1 MDHPL
6 SPEEL
11 LLQARWMRPL
21 AQRLVG
27 ESHAAEDVVQES
39 MAAALERR
47 PDARGPLAP
56 WLARVVRNVALRLR
70 RDEARLAERH
80 ALRAKDEAYAAGGR
94 GLLDVRAGCD
104 PLASLERLD
113 TQQMLLELVRGLD
126 EPLRATI
133 VLRYFE
139 GLSSAE
145 IARRTRVPD
154 ATVRW
159 REQRALQELRA
170 RLERRLG
177 SRDAW
182 CALLAPLAEPIT
194 LTSTTTVAA
203 AAAGAIAMGSALK
216 LSLAAAALAVVGAG
230 MWMVRES
237 RVADPM
243 AAEAPAAQD
252 PQIPT
257 SKSPESVASP
267 DGASEARSPVVGVV
281 PPAVQSQPDPAE
293 SPAPPPATTGSV
305 KARFVDTAGNPWERV
320 SLYRIRNPEPA
331 AVSGAD
337 GRVVLELPADGVGR
351 ASQTKLVA
359 SRPGCA
365 LRIMRVAVPAGATVD
380 LGDVVLDREARV
392 RGIVRDEQ
400 GRALSR
406 VDLGLS
412 PLDFQERN
420 EGRLRRQGSH
430 LFDRSITAQS
440 GPDGSFELRGVPAG
454 SWRLWGQSE
463 EGAYGVSEPFL
474 VLAGEEE
481 LGVDFVVPALRETD
495 AIHGVVL
502 DPAGEPVGLA
512 EVMLSYETEQE
523 SGTTGTT
530 TDEAG
535 KFRFLLLLE
544 TQSDLVAN
552 DKDHRWAEAMLLG
565 VAPGARDLVLQ
576 LVDPAAQPKSRLRV
590 SGPGGEAV
598 SKLEL
603 HSRAG
608 RPNSYSDTT
617 VPTSELEPGVHEFSV
632 PMASFGLEVIA
643 EGYIASAL
651 IKIDPAAMPD
661 EIPVQLQAA
670 PVIVGSV
677 LAKGAPLAGALVAA
691 QRAVDSRLTLN
702 GFPCRMSHSADAES
716 TSGADGAFR
725 LLLESRQPVYLRC
738 TAPGYAPTIVGPIR
752 VDMTGASPPSVT
764 IELGPG
770 GSLEGRVLAADGTS
784 VVGAIVGITNG
795 DGHPRTLRSG
805 HDGKFRFDSLA
816 EGAWLVLEREQEFRT
831 DYTMLSSREG
841 PQAIEWSCEVVAG
854 RTTYHDLL
862 RKP

>member
-1 MDHPL
+1 VDHPL

-80 ALRAKDEAYAAGGR
+80 ALRAKDEAHAAGAN
-94 GLLDVRAGCD
+94 GLGDVRAGCD

-113 TQQMLLELVRGLD
+113 TQQMVLELVRGLD

-216 LSLAAAALAVVGAG
+216 LSFAAAALAVVGAG

-237 RVADPM
+237 PVAEPL
-243 AAEAPAAQD
+243 AGEAPVALED
-252 PQIPT
+252 P
-257 SKSPESVASP
+257 
-267 DGASEARSPVVGVV
+267 R
-281 PPAVQSQPDPAE
+281 
-293 SPAPPPATTGSV
+293 PAPQRAEPVRGEAPSMELRAPVAGSSATGAAAAPAPVDPEAPPVTPTGTV
-305 KARFVDTAGNPWERV
+305 KARFVDSAGNPWERV
-320 SLYRIRNPEPA
+320 SFRRASEPEPA
-331 AVSGAD
+331 AVSGPD
-337 GRVVLELPADGVGR
+337 GRVALELPAAGGGFD
-351 ASQTKLVA
+351 SLTQLVA

-365 LRIMRVAVPAGATVD
+365 LRTLRAAIPPGGTVD
-380 LGDVVLDREARV
+380 LGELVLEREARIRGVV
-392 RGIVRDEQ
+392 RNEQ
-400 GRALSR
+400 GQGLAE
-406 VDLGLS
+406 VQVGLS
-412 PLDFQERN
+412 PLDHQEQN
-420 EGRLRRQGSH
+420 AGRLRRQGSH
-430 LFDRSITAQS
+430 LFDHSILTRSKA
-440 GPDGSFELRGVPAG
+440 GGVFELAGVPAG
-454 SWRLWGQSE
+454 AWRLWGQSE
-463 EGAYGVSEPFL
+463 EGAYGVSEPFE

-481 LGVDFVVPALRETD
+481 LDADFVVPALRETD
-495 AIHGVVL
+495 VLTGVVL
-502 DPAGEPVGLA
+502 DPSGVPVAGA
-512 EVMLSYETEQE
+512 EVMLSYEVEHE
-523 SGTTGTT
+523 SGTTGAT
-530 TDEAG
+530 TDAQG
-535 KFRFLLLLE
+535 KFQFLLMLE
-544 TQSDLVAN
+544 TPSDLVAN
-552 DKDHRWAEAMLLG
+552 DPDRRWGEAAVRG
-565 VAPGARDLVLQ
+565 VPPGARDIVLQ
-576 LVDPAAQPKSRLRV
+576 LGDPASQPKSRLRV
-590 SGPGGEAV
+590 SGPQGEAV

-608 RPNSYSDTT
+608 RPNSYSDTH
-617 VPTSELEPGVHEFSV
+617 VPTTELEPGVHEFSV

-643 EGYIASAL
+643 EGYIASPL
-651 IKIDPAAMPD
+651 IPFDPAALPD
-661 EIPVQLQAA
+661 EVLVRLEAA
-670 PVIVGSV
+670 PVIVGLV
-677 LAKGAPLAGALVAA
+677 RAKGLALAGAVVEA
-691 QRAVDSRLTLN
+691 QRAVDYRLTLN
-702 GFPCRMSHSADAES
+702 GFPCRMSNSADAEA
-716 TSGADGAFR
+716 TSGQDGQFR
-725 LLLESRQPVYLRC
+725 LSLESRQPVYLRC
-738 TAPGYAPTIVGPIR
+738 TAAGHAPTIVGPIR
-752 VDMTGASPPSVT
+752 VDVGPAPVT
-764 IELGPG
+764 IDLGPG
-770 GSLEGRVLAADGTS
+770 GSIEGRVLGADGS
-784 VVGAIVGITNG
+784 GVAGVIVGITNG

-805 HDGKFRFDSLA
+805 HDGKFRFDTLA
-816 EGAWLVLEREQEFRT
+816 EGSWLVLECEQEFRT
-831 DYTMLSSREG
+831 DHTMLNSTDGR
-841 PQAIEWSCEVVAG
+841 QDIEWSCEVQAG
-854 RTTYHDLL
+854 RTTYHDLVL
-862 RKP
+862 KR